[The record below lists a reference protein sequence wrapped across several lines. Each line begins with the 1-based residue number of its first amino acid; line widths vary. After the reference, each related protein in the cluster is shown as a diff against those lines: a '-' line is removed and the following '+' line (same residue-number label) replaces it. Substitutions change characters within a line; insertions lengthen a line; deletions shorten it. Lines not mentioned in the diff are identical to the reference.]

1 MGKLFQP
8 GGDTSKNFLEVC
20 FLGLVVR
27 GNYVSCLVIVV
38 IFMRFER
45 AKRWDDAL
53 KSSFRVITHSTSRGA
68 VFIGKRGSHYVILL
82 H

>member
-1 MGKLFQP
+1 M
-8 GGDTSKNFLEVC
+8 
-20 FLGLVVR
+20 VR
-27 GNYVSCLVIVV
+27 GSYVSCPVIVV

-45 AKRWDDAL
+45 AKKWDDVL
-53 KSSFRVITHSTSRGA
+53 KSSFRVITQTTSRGA